1 MSKTKTTSG
10 ASTLRSMND
19 RLASMTAAASASAPK
34 AKAKPTKTADKS
46 TREPSL
52 VSDPPSAE
60 QKYTRAETEA
70 VIRALRE
77 KVGKMYADGKF
88 SCSAAFMV
96 PLTHLDNAT
105 YYKSAGWYD
114 RAVAICNNYESTL

>member
-19 RLASMTAAASASAPK
+19 RLASMTAAAASAP
-34 AKAKPTKTADKS
+34 KAKPTKTADKS